1 MIVYVL
7 KELKW
12 LDWKEKYLY
21 EKKDIVEVFL
31 LKFEC
36 SYLMC
41 FWYRFEVLR
50 MCVKLLIFKYI

>member
-1 MIVYVL
+1 MIVYEL

-50 MCVKLLIFKYI
+50 TCVKLLIFKYI

>member
-1 MIVYVL
+1 MIVYEL